1 MAGEHL
7 KAQARRVISGTDAE
21 GRSTIVSDEL
31 TATRTAQ
38 PGFTVMDVWQ
48 VDGLPAHVDAP
59 DTLGPEPVLDPPSS
73 GLVVR
78 LASFPPDSEFDAAG
92 YAASLDAFH
101 GADSHDGGASEGG
114 GGGGVWHLTDTL
126 DVVTVISGELYAVTE
141 TAETLL
147 QPGDTFV
154 TRGVKHIWSNRTDEP
169 VLIVATMMAAKR

>member
-7 KAQARRVISGTDAE
+7 KAQARRVISGTGAE

-59 DTLGPEPVLDPPSS
+59 DSLGADPVLDPPSS

-101 GADSHDGGASEGG
+101 GEGSHDDAGESGGAGL
-114 GGGGVWHLTDTL
+114 WHLTDTI

-147 QPGDTFV
+147 KPGDTFV
-154 TRGVKHIWSNRTDEP
+154 TRGVKHIWSNRTDKP

>member
-1 MAGEHL
+1 MTGEHL
-7 KAQARRVISGTDAE
+7 KAQARRVLSGTDAD
-21 GRSTIVSDEL
+21 GRSTIIADEL
-31 TATRTAQ
+31 TTTRTAQ

-48 VDGLPAHVDAP
+48 FDNLPAHVDAP
-59 DTLGPEPVLDPPSS
+59 DTLGEDPVLDPPKQ

-101 GADSHDGGASEGG
+101 GSDSHDGGEGE
-114 GGGGVWHLTDTL
+114 GGVWHLTDTV

-147 QPGDTFV
+147 KSGDTFV
-154 TRGVKHIWSNRTDEP
+154 TRGVKHIWSNRTNRP
-169 VLIVATMMAAKR
+169 AVIVATMMAAAR